1 MNKTVVLAEW
11 RRATESFGA
20 AESCRR
26 DGFYADSISRTYY
39 VILHAAKAALQLRD
53 ITSESHAAVKR
64 LFGLHLVQTG
74 LVEAEWEAY
83 IGIGLDAR
91 LTADYG
97 ASIHLCKSSGM
108 RGLFFVTVAPAFRL
122 TFRPVVIAAAAPREK
137 HPRRNCHRCELAAR
151 TCDHRFSRFASS
163 K

>member
-11 RRATESFGA
+11 RRAAESLGA

-74 LVEAEWEAY
+74 LVEAEWGAY

-91 LTADYG
+91 LTADYD
-97 ASIHLCKSSGM
+97 AETSFSDM
-108 RGLFFVTVAPAFRL
+108 D
-122 TFRPVVIAAAAPREK
+122 
-137 HPRRNCHRCELAAR
+137 AR
-151 TCDHRFSRFASS
+151 
-163 K
+163 